1 MFFGSAP
8 SRFSIY
14 VLHPSPP
21 TPQSLDK
28 QRGLA
33 GPKYSDA
40 YLLRLFR
47 EADKGY
53 THGVQYEDLLTGE
66 PGTSTNWGV
75 E

>member
-1 MFFGSAP
+1 MCPFT
-8 SRFSIY
+8 
-14 VLHPSPP
+14 P
-21 TPQSLDK
+21 TLQSLDK

-66 PGTSTNWGV
+66 PGA
-75 E
+75 

>member
-1 MFFGSAP
+1 MKCP
-8 SRFSIY
+8 LSIS
-14 VLHPSPP
+14 HSTFMCPFTP
-21 TPQSLDK
+21 TLQSLDK

-66 PGTSTNWGV
+66 PGA
-75 E
+75 